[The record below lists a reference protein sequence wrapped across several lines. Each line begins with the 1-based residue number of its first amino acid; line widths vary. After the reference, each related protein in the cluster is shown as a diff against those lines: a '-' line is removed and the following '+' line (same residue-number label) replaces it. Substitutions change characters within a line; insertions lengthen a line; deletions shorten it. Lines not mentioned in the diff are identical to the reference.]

1 MTEVFVK
8 VLQIEAEALKELKMD
23 LEHAEKVREIKKVQ
37 KRLGW
42 TVNFERSLLSIVFIN
57 ILYMKMLYFIDVN
70 FLIVKLMYDYS

>member
-37 KRLGW
+37 KRLG
-42 TVNFERSLLSIVFIN
+42 
-57 ILYMKMLYFIDVN
+57 
-70 FLIVKLMYDYS
+70 